1 MKKLALFLL
10 AAVALTLFAAAEP
23 LLISPAPAPV
33 TVVVNGEAV
42 KFPDALPEI
51 VDDRTMVPFRA
62 AAEAMGFK
70 VDYDDA
76 TAAVYAEKDGK
87 KLFFTLG
94 KPEMTVVESGE
105 TTVKTLDVVPYEKYD
120 RTYVP
125 VRFFAEEMGMNVDWN
140 GAEETAVIYDADL
153 LAASLDKHY
162 TTVNAL
168 LAESFEKALERKPM
182 EGKMDIGFT
191 VSVVLPDS
199 PVKVEIPFTFSVDYL
214 TEGLVAEMHGTADI
228 SAVKT
233 LMTLQG
239 GEDSAETLDA
249 LLGASGVDLAA
260 VDFDV
265 IFDAETGAMYLHS
278 EALGAFLNA
287 LAAADPDRAAALME
301 SGIDFSGWLKFDY
314 ADMMASLPQTA
325 GVPATVPLT
334 PQVVDPTKLDPADY
348 TVGKLFT
355 AFGKLLTD
363 NTAVDSYTVI
373 TEADKIVEKIF
384 GDKAFVAKDGV
395 YSATVTLAD
404 LLSAMDAD
412 LPELA
417 DSDFRFDLVI
427 DTEKKE
433 SAVDIHVK
441 HVADTTLTLD
451 LTAEEGETRSSVSMD
466 LRAGDETS
474 TVTFTVTAAENVT
487 AKTPAKAPADGEKVI
502 DANTLMAS
510 ANTAAE

>member
-42 KFPDALPEI
+42 NFPDALPEI
-51 VDDRTMVPFRA
+51 VNDRTMVPFRA

-94 KPEMTVVESGE
+94 KPEMTVVENGG
-105 TTVKTLDVVPYEKYD
+105 TTTKTLDVIPYEKYD

-140 GAEETAVIYDADL
+140 GAQETAVIYDADL

-168 LAESFEKALERKPM
+168 LADSFEKSLERKPM

-191 VSVVLPDS
+191 LTAVLPDS
-199 PVKVEIPFTFSVDYL
+199 SAKIEFPFTFSADYL
-214 TEGLVAEMHGTADI
+214 TEGLTAELHGTMDI
-228 SAVKT
+228 SAFKA

-239 GEDSAETLDA
+239 GEENAENLDA

-260 VDFDV
+260 VDYDL
-265 IFDAETGAMYLHS
+265 ILNAETGTLYLHS
-278 EALGAFLNA
+278 EDIGALVNA
-287 LAAADPDRAAALME
+287 LAAADPDSAAALE
-301 SGIDFSGWLKFDY
+301 EAGVDFSGWLKFDY

-325 GVPATVPLT
+325 GVPDAAYLSA
-334 PQVVDPTKLDPADY
+334 QAVDPTKLDPADY

-355 AFGKLLTD
+355 AFGKLLAGSDT
-363 NTAVDSYTVI
+363 DSYTVI
-373 TEADKIVEKIF
+373 TEADKVVEKIL

-395 YSATVTLAD
+395 FNATVTLAD
-404 LLSAMDAD
+404 LLGAMDAD

-433 SAVDIHVK
+433 SAVDIHLK
-441 HVADTTLTLD
+441 YIADTTLKLD

-466 LRAGDETS
+466 LRTGNEMNTATL
-474 TVTFTVTAAENVT
+474 TVTAAENVT
-487 AKTPAKAPADGEKVI
+487 AKTPAKAPADGEKVV
-502 DANTLMAS
+502 DANALMAS

>member
-42 KFPDALPEI
+42 NFPDALPEI
-51 VDDRTMVPFRA
+51 VNDRTMVPFRA

-94 KPEMTVVESGE
+94 KPEMTVVENGE
-105 TTVKTLDVVPYEKYD
+105 TTTKTLDVIPYEKYD

-140 GAEETAVIYDADL
+140 GAQETAVIYDADL

-168 LAESFEKALERKPM
+168 LADSFEKSLERKPM

-191 VSVVLPDS
+191 LTAVLPDS
-199 PVKVEIPFTFSVDYL
+199 SAKIEFPFTFSADYL
-214 TEGLVAEMHGTADI
+214 TEGLTAELHGTADI
-228 SAVKT
+228 SALKT
-233 LMTLQG
+233 LMALQG

-249 LLGASGVDLAA
+249 LISASGVDLAA
-260 VDFDV
+260 VDYDL
-265 IFDAETGAMYLHS
+265 ILNAETGTLYLRS
-278 EALGAFLNA
+278 EDIGALVNV
-287 LAAADPDRAAALME
+287 LAAADPDRAAALE
-301 SGIDFSGWLKFDY
+301 EAGVDFSGWLKFDY

-325 GVPATVPLT
+325 GVPDAAYLSA
-334 PQVVDPTKLDPADY
+334 QVVDPTKLDPADY

-355 AFGKLLTD
+355 AFGKLLAGSDT
-363 NTAVDSYTVI
+363 DSYTVI
-373 TEADKIVEKIF
+373 TEADKVVEKIL

-395 YSATVTLAD
+395 FNATVTLAD
-404 LLSAMDAD
+404 LLGAMDAD

-433 SAVDIHVK
+433 SAVDIHLK
-441 HVADTTLTLD
+441 YIADTTLKLD

-487 AKTPAKAPADGEKVI
+487 AKTPAKAPADGEKVV
-502 DANTLMAS
+502 DANSLMAS